1 MPKNIHHLTILQDS
15 SQSNEDDPGKLTP
28 TNSTSNIS
36 FIPEVKQL
44 QPPPT
49 INKPINDSTAASNP
63 SNSVD
68 QPPRKASVTKK
79 SRPAPLTINITKP
92 VNNLPL
98 SEPVATNQFINS
110 ANHSGKPT
118 VAQLSE
124 MVQML
129 DISATQK
136 DKLEEFLKCREKIG
150 DLTNEDLSVE
160 GELGSGNGGVV
171 LKVRHRKFGI
181 AMAKK
186 LIHLEVKP
194 AVRNQILREL
204 TVLHECN
211 SPYIVGFYG
220 AYNSDGEINI
230 CMEYMN
236 GGSLDLVLRKVNR
249 ITEPILGNI
258 TDAVLKGLSYLR
270 DSHQIMHRDV
280 KPSNILINSLGEI
293 KLCDFGVSGQ
303 LIDSMANTFIGTRSY
318 MSPERLEGN
327 RYTVQ
332 SDIWSL
338 GLSLV
343 ELALGRYP
351 IPICNHQEVI
361 NLFQMDPQGDQ
372 SRSEGR
378 NNTTSLA
385 IFELLEYI
393 VNQPPPT
400 LPKSHFSEDFIDF
413 IDLCL
418 KREPSE
424 RSDLKSLLNH
434 PFVLNNKIS
443 QTEFAKWVKNVN
455 EMKISDE
462 KR

>member
-1 MPKNIHHLTILQDS
+1 MPKNIHHLTILQNSAENSAKNTDNNIGNNADS
-15 SQSNEDDPGKLTP
+15 SSNKNTKNI
-28 TNSTSNIS
+28 TNIETNPAEQTKKPMPSESKS
-36 FIPEVKQL
+36 
-44 QPPPT
+44 
-49 INKPINDSTAASNP
+49 NKP
-63 SNSVD
+63 
-68 QPPRKASVTKK
+68 
-79 SRPAPLTINITKP
+79 RPAPLTINVTQP
-92 VNNLPL
+92 GSNLPNE
-98 SEPVATNQFINS
+98 SRNDQFTN
-110 ANHSGKPT
+110 ANHSSKPT

-129 DISATQK
+129 DITATQK

-150 DLTNEDLSVE
+150 DLTNDDLSVE

-171 LKVRHRKFGI
+171 LKVRHRKFNT

-220 AYNSDGEINI
+220 AFNSDGEISI

-249 ITEPILGNI
+249 ITEPILRKI

-343 ELALGRYP
+343 EMALGRYP
-351 IPICNHQEVI
+351 IPNSTNEEVA
-361 NLFQMDPQGDQ
+361 NLFQIDPNGDQ
-372 SRSEGR
+372 ARVEGR
-378 NNTTSLA
+378 NQTQSLA

-434 PFVLNNKIS
+434 PFVVNNKPD
-443 QTEFAKWVKNVN
+443 QNEFAKWVRSVN

>member
-1 MPKNIHHLTILQDS
+1 MKNIYYRQLNRLKKI
-15 SQSNEDDPGKLTP
+15 SNE
-28 TNSTSNIS
+28 S
-36 FIPEVKQL
+36 KQSSKPR
-44 QPPPT
+44 PPPIPIHSTTPNPPIKENDTLSNQTHSAKPT
-49 INKPINDSTAASNP
+49 IAK
-63 SNSVD
+63 
-68 QPPRKASVTKK
+68 
-79 SRPAPLTINITKP
+79 
-92 VNNLPL
+92 L
-98 SEPVATNQFINS
+98 SE
-110 ANHSGKPT
+110 
-118 VAQLSE
+118 L
-124 MVQML
+124 VQML
-129 DISATQK
+129 DITATQK
-136 DKLEEFLKCREKIG
+136 DKLEDFLKCREKIG
-150 DLTNEDLSVE
+150 DLANEDLSVE

-171 LKVRHRKFGI
+171 LKVRHRKTGTI
-181 AMAKK
+181 MAKK

-220 AYNSDGEINI
+220 AFNSDGEISI
-230 CMEYMN
+230 CMEYMD

-249 ITEPILGNI
+249 ITEPILAKI
-258 TDAVLKGLSYLR
+258 TEAVLKGLSYLR
-270 DSHQIMHRDV
+270 DFHQIMHRDV
-280 KPSNILINSLGEI
+280 KPSNILINSSGEI

-351 IPICNHQEVI
+351 IPIASDQEVL
-361 NLFQMDPQGDQ
+361 NLFQIDSTGISP
-372 SRSEGR
+372 RIEGR
-378 NNTTSLA
+378 NGTTSLA

-413 IDLCL
+413 IDTCL
-418 KREPSE
+418 RREPSE
-424 RSDLKSLLNH
+424 RSDLKKLLNH
-434 PFVLNNKIS
+434 PFVVKNQPDQN
-443 QTEFAKWVKNVN
+443 EFAQWVKKVN

>member
-1 MPKNIHHLTILQDS
+1 MPKNIHHLTILQDT
-15 SQSNEDDPGKLTP
+15 NKPTDDLNNLAAFNNNNNQNANTATAKNATKQD
-28 TNSTSNIS
+28 SKKIS
-36 FIPEVKQL
+36 FSENKSSSKPR
-44 QPPPT
+44 PT
-49 INKPINDSTAASNP
+49 
-63 SNSVD
+63 
-68 QPPRKASVTKK
+68 
-79 SRPAPLTINITKP
+79 PLTINITQP
-92 VNNLPL
+92 PSNDSGRNDQFLNN
-98 SEPVATNQFINS
+98 ANYS
-110 ANHSGKPT
+110 AKPT
-118 VAQLSE
+118 VDELTE
-124 MVQML
+124 KVQML
-129 DISATQK
+129 DITETQK

-150 DLTNEDLSVE
+150 DLTNDDLSVE
-160 GELGSGNGGVV
+160 GELGAGNGGVV
-171 LKVRHRKFGI
+171 LKVRHRKYNT

-220 AYNSDGEINI
+220 AFNSDGEISI

-249 ITEPILGNI
+249 ITEPILGKI

-270 DSHQIMHRDV
+270 DQHQIMHRDV

-343 ELALGRYP
+343 EMALGRYP
-351 IPICNHQEVI
+351 IPIANQQEVV
-361 NLFQMDPQGDQ
+361 NLFQSDPIGDQ
-372 SRSEGR
+372 PRMEGR
-378 NNTTSLA
+378 NGTQSLA

-434 PFVLNNKIS
+434 PFVRNN
-443 QTEFAKWVKNVN
+443 QPDQNEFAKWVKTVN
-455 EMKISDE
+455 EMKITDE
-462 KR
+462 KRYSYC

>member
-1 MPKNIHHLTILQDS
+1 MPNKNIHHLTILPDTNKQS
-15 SQSNEDDPGKLTP
+15 SPDDQTVPAGTAIVPTGPAQTP
-28 TNSTSNIS
+28 DKTSSSNIDS
-36 FIPEVKQL
+36 NKVEHQSKDKEDAKTVPLIQEGKPSKTKKPR
-44 QPPPT
+44 PPPLQELDKEP
-49 INKPINDSTAASNP
+49 ILPPSKPTDL
-63 SNSVD
+63 SNSSIKLSI
-68 QPPRKASVTKK
+68 QH
-79 SRPAPLTINITKP
+79 
-92 VNNLPL
+92 L
-98 SEPVATNQFINS
+98 SEKIAELEIT
-110 ANHSGKPT
+110 
-118 VAQLSE
+118 E
-124 MVQML
+124 
-129 DISATQK
+129 TQK

-150 DLTNEDLSVE
+150 DLTTDDLSVA

-171 LKVRHRKFGI
+171 LKVRHRKTGTV
-181 AMAKK
+181 MAKK

-220 AYNSDGEINI
+220 AFNSDSEINI
-230 CMEYMN
+230 CMEYMD

-249 ITEPILGNI
+249 ITEPVLAKI
-258 TDAVLKGLSYLR
+258 TEAVLKGLSYLR
-270 DSHQIMHRDV
+270 EKHQIMHRDV
-280 KPSNILINSLGEI
+280 KPSNILINSSGEI

-343 ELALGRYP
+343 ELAIGRYP
-351 IPICNHQEVI
+351 IPIPTDSEVTS
-361 NLFQMDPQGDQ
+361 LFEIDPTGLTP
-372 SRSEGR
+372 RFEGR
-378 NNTTSLA
+378 LGAQSLA

-400 LPKSHFSEDFIDF
+400 LPSSHFSEEFVDFINR
-413 IDLCL
+413 CL
-418 KREPSE
+418 KRETSE
-424 RSDLKSLLNH
+424 RSDLKSLLMD
-434 PFVLNNKIS
+434 PFLTKNTLS
-443 QTEFAKWVKNVN
+443 QAEFAKWVKTVN
-455 EMKISDE
+455 DMKICDE

>member
-1 MPKNIHHLTILQDS
+1 MPKNIHQLKILQNNSKTEESEFS
-15 SQSNEDDPGKLTP
+15 SSNLSPKNNDITDKEKDVHNAETK
-28 TNSTSNIS
+28 N
-36 FIPEVKQL
+36 
-44 QPPPT
+44 QPIQDNN
-49 INKPINDSTAASNP
+49 INKNTGF
-63 SNSVD
+63 
-68 QPPRKASVTKK
+68 TKSK
-79 SRPAPLTINITKP
+79 SRPAPLTINITQP
-92 VNNLPL
+92 ISNV
-98 SEPVATNQFINS
+98 SETTRNDQFLNTNIS
-110 ANHSGKPT
+110 SKPT
-118 VAQLSE
+118 VDQLSE
-124 MVQML
+124 KVKML
-129 DISATQK
+129 DITETQK

-150 DLTNEDLSVE
+150 DLSNDDLSVE
-160 GELGSGNGGVV
+160 GELGSGNGGIV
-171 LKVRHRKFGI
+171 LKVRHRKYNT

-186 LIHLEVKP
+186 LIHLEIKP
-194 AVRNQILREL
+194 AIRNQILREL

-220 AYNSDGEINI
+220 AFNSDGEISI

-236 GGSLDLVLRKVNR
+236 GGSLDLVLKKVNR
-249 ITEPILGNI
+249 IQENILRKITE
-258 TDAVLKGLSYLR
+258 AVLKGLSYLR

-280 KPSNILINSLGEI
+280 KPSNILVNSSGEI

-343 ELALGRYP
+343 EMALGRYP
-351 IPICNHQEVI
+351 IPVATEQEVE
-361 NLFQMDPQGDQ
+361 NLFQLDPNGDLP
-372 SRSEGR
+372 RFEGR
-378 NNTTSLA
+378 NPNHSLA

-400 LPKSHFSEDFIDF
+400 LPKSQFSEDFTDF
-413 IDLCL
+413 VDFCL
-418 KREPSE
+418 KREPNE

-434 PFVLNNKIS
+434 PFVKNN
-443 QTEFAKWVKNVN
+443 QPDQNEFAKWVKKVN
-455 EMKISDE
+455 DMKISDE

>member
-1 MPKNIHHLTILQDS
+1 M
-15 SQSNEDDPGKLTP
+15 
-28 TNSTSNIS
+28 
-36 FIPEVKQL
+36 
-44 QPPPT
+44 
-49 INKPINDSTAASNP
+49 
-63 SNSVD
+63 
-68 QPPRKASVTKK
+68 
-79 SRPAPLTINITKP
+79 
-92 VNNLPL
+92 
-98 SEPVATNQFINS
+98 
-110 ANHSGKPT
+110 
-118 VAQLSE
+118 
-124 MVQML
+124 
-129 DISATQK
+129 
-136 DKLEEFLKCREKIG
+136 
-150 DLTNEDLSVE
+150 SVE

-171 LKVRHRKFGI
+171 LKVRHRKSNT

-220 AYNSDGEINI
+220 AFNSDGEISI

-236 GGSLDLVLRKVNR
+236 GGSLDLVLRKVSR
-249 ITEPILGNI
+249 ITERILGKI

-270 DSHQIMHRDV
+270 ESHQIMHRDV

-343 ELALGRYP
+343 EMALGRYP
-351 IPICNHQEVI
+351 IPIANDQEVA
-361 NLFQMDPQGDQ
+361 NLFQIDPYGDQ
-372 SRSEGR
+372 PRIEGR
-378 NNTTSLA
+378 NQTQSLA

-400 LPKSHFSEDFIDF
+400 LPKSHFSTEFIDF
-413 IDLCL
+413 IDICL

-424 RSDLKSLLNH
+424 RSDLTTLMTH
-434 PFVLNNKIS
+434 PFVVNNQPEQS
-443 QTEFAKWVKNVN
+443 EFAKWVKSVN
-455 EMKISDE
+455 DMKISDE

>member
-15 SQSNEDDPGKLTP
+15 
-28 TNSTSNIS
+28 
-36 FIPEVKQL
+36 
-44 QPPPT
+44 
-49 INKPINDSTAASNP
+49 NKPVEDSSKSSSNNNNQILGQFGTSVNKQDAAKKTSLTENKLP
-63 SNSVD
+63 SSSSK
-68 QPPRKASVTKK
+68 P
-79 SRPAPLTINITKP
+79 RPAPLTINITQP
-92 VNNLPL
+92 PSNLPDQ
-98 SEPVATNQFINS
+98 TRNDQFLNN
-110 ANHSGKPT
+110 ANHSAKPT
-118 VAQLSE
+118 VDQLTE
-124 MVQML
+124 KVQKL
-129 DISATQK
+129 DITATQK
-136 DKLEEFLKCREKIG
+136 DKLEDFLKCREKIG
-150 DLTNEDLSVE
+150 DLTNDDLSVE
-160 GELGSGNGGVV
+160 GELGAGNGGVV
-171 LKVRHRKFGI
+171 LKVRHRKFNT

-211 SPYIVGFYG
+211 SPYIVGFFG
-220 AYNSDGEINI
+220 AFNSDGEISI

-249 ITEPILGNI
+249 ITEPILKKI
-258 TDAVLKGLSYLR
+258 TEAVLKGLGYLR

-338 GLSLV
+338 GLSLI
-343 ELALGRYP
+343 EMALGRYP
-351 IPICNHQEVI
+351 IPIPKDNEVAS
-361 NLFQMDPQGDQ
+361 LFQSDPTGDQ
-372 SRSEGR
+372 PRLEGR
-378 NNTTSLA
+378 NGMKSLA

-400 LPKSHFSEDFIDF
+400 LPKSHFSENFIDF

-418 KREPSE
+418 KREPTE

-434 PFVLNNKIS
+434 PFVVNNQPDQI
-443 QTEFAKWVKNVN
+443 EFSKWVKTVN
-455 EMKISDE
+455 EMKITDE

>member
-1 MPKNIHHLTILQDS
+1 
-15 SQSNEDDPGKLTP
+15 
-28 TNSTSNIS
+28 
-36 FIPEVKQL
+36 
-44 QPPPT
+44 
-49 INKPINDSTAASNP
+49 
-63 SNSVD
+63 
-68 QPPRKASVTKK
+68 
-79 SRPAPLTINITKP
+79 
-92 VNNLPL
+92 
-98 SEPVATNQFINS
+98 
-110 ANHSGKPT
+110 
-118 VAQLSE
+118 
-124 MVQML
+124 ML
-129 DISATQK
+129 DITATQK

-150 DLTNEDLSVE
+150 DLTNEALSVE

-171 LKVRHRKFGI
+171 LKVRHRKFNT

-186 LIHLEVKP
+186 LIHLEIKP
-194 AVRNQILREL
+194 AIRNQILREL

-220 AYNSDGEINI
+220 AFNSDGEISI

-236 GGSLDLVLRKVNR
+236 GGSLDLILRKVNR
-249 ITEPILGNI
+249 IPEHILGKI

-270 DSHQIMHRDV
+270 DNHQIMHRDV
-280 KPSNILINSLGEI
+280 KPSNILVNTLGEI

-343 ELALGRYP
+343 EMALGRYP
-351 IPICNHQEVI
+351 IPIAQDHEVA
-361 NLFQMDPQGDQ
+361 NLFQLDPNGDQ
-372 SRSEGR
+372 PRVDVPKGQ
-378 NNTTSLA
+378 TPSLA

-400 LPKSHFSEDFIDF
+400 LPNSHFSADFIDF

-434 PFVLNNKIS
+434 PFVLNN
-443 QTEFAKWVKNVN
+443 QPDQNEFAKWVKTVN